1 MKILL
6 CAATPMEMFHS
17 AFPGSEVDRVIT
29 GIGIA
34 HTAFT
39 LGAFLAN
46 TSVDLCLQ
54 IGIAGTFNPDLEI
67 GSVVAVQK
75 DCFADLGVEDHD
87 RFVHITEA
95 LALDTQN
102 AFDRLWI
109 QPEDQLISQL
119 DLPIV
124 TAITVNTTHGNRQSI
139 DKVISKYPA
148 EIESMEGAP
157 FFAACM
163 TAGIPCLQIRAISNL
178 VEPRNKSN
186 WNIPLAIHRLH
197 QEVERILPKLHLD

>member
-119 DLPIV
+119 DLPVV
-124 TAITVNTTHGNRQSI
+124 TAITVNTKSGLYLTW
-139 DKVISKYPA
+139 
-148 EIESMEGAP
+148 
-157 FFAACM
+157 
-163 TAGIPCLQIRAISNL
+163 SNL
-178 VEPRNKSN
+178 EINQIGISRWLYTDCIRKSKEYCPN
-186 WNIPLAIHRLH
+186 CTWIDHFAVSLSGLNLKFAP
-197 QEVERILPKLHLD
+197 